1 MKKLLIIISII
12 IIGIGSFLLFKI
24 KQDKEHTNQIITAI
38 ADMPTQKNIVETKEK
53 MIEQKT
59 EIVKKE
65 IDIDNPNTIAIK
77 DCGNNFDCFIE
88 SSKTCSPA
96 KVNKIVSMDFSY
108 EVKND
113 VDFEIK
119 GIKNNECEISFTIK
133 TSTLSFIDD
142 PNASQQIRDQVK
154 EMMKSAQ
161 DEVNKTVATKPLNNC
176 LFKDKALTT
185 MLEGIKSSAF
195 HLSVNSIANDQYK
208 VFENL
213 SNNSCNGPFILN

>member
-1 MKKLLIIISII
+1 
-12 IIGIGSFLLFKI
+12 
-24 KQDKEHTNQIITAI
+24 
-38 ADMPTQKNIVETKEK
+38 
-53 MIEQKT
+53 
-59 EIVKKE
+59 
-65 IDIDNPNTIAIK
+65 
-77 DCGNNFDCFIE
+77 
-88 SSKTCSPA
+88 
-96 KVNKIVSMDFSY
+96 MDFSY